1 MENFAFSIF
10 FVTLRPETSPSNT
23 HEKNLLKSCLIAALL
38 AVTSA
43 GASAASKGW
52 EPVKSEYHDAK
63 SVAKEDEVEIKTA
76 SSLIIVTASHPVH
89 IKVFTILGRLVSEET
104 LQPGTSQLAVGAHGV
119 YIVKVGEIT
128 CKVAL

>member
-1 MENFAFSIF
+1 MK
-10 FVTLRPETSPSNT
+10 
-23 HEKNLLKSCLIAALL
+23 KNLLKSCLIAALL

-104 LQPGTSQLAVGAHGV
+104 LQPPAHPSSQLEPMESTLLKWEKSHAKWHYDG
-119 YIVKVGEIT
+119 
-128 CKVAL
+128 L

>member
-1 MENFAFSIF
+1 MK
-10 FVTLRPETSPSNT
+10 
-23 HEKNLLKSCLIAALL
+23 KNLLKSCLIAALL

-104 LQPGTSQLAVGAHGV
+104 LQPGTSQLTVGAHGV